1 MDREEETEPTSP
13 YASMHSPIPIVVNGV
28 RTTDPPTAG
37 VEAAA
42 PTTPKPTADGSW
54 SASPSNPAELV
65 MLTAGGIRLYDE
77 ANENEVVPGYNKS
90 TRSSW
95 SARGSS
101 MTSRTRPGPPP
112 TRFKP
117 TMHRFSSRAST
128 TDAQMETSPSIP
140 HARPGSTSQLQHSRF
155 YVGMPQ
161 HDSYV
166 RVWRNSFFGG
176 RLIFASFLLFVCVTA
191 SLVLHNIGLDTTL
204 HSCSN
209 MTQPYDYSYYM
220 SISSTANLLLMLPA
234 LFPTVCGL
242 YKIQGRRVIRRPF
255 LQLTEVLVVAQMFHM
270 LLEWC
275 MLVVA
280 VATSEAYCDS
290 IDGVLETARYHVAF
304 YACVPITAVVYW
316 QTALFC
322 RFRTHLKLQL
332 GSTNDAKHSAN
343 LRGWLKTLFS
353 LPAFSRRSRKISEL
367 RTGLF
372 KAASVGDYDKAEE
385 LLLEATRVL
394 GDGFAT
400 RKLYHEPRLW
410 LWAFARSRK
419 NPLHVAVAKGDL
431 RLVELFLKYRFDV
444 NALDKVARVNFNLG
458 VLFRLT
464 RLFVRTQDHI
474 QTEHDSLLS
483 SVLVSPL
490 HVAVQYSELP
500 AVRLLLEHG
509 ANVDTLPRAS
519 FFKQSAVKPAIYFAD
534 DVQVIQVLLAHRT
547 NLLYVS
553 KASTVLTPLQRNMLT
568 HRVMQW
574 NLLADHG
581 GDVALTPLHAAAA
594 ANNGAAVLA
603 YVKAGVEA
611 DTLGE
616 LVAGVH
622 CRTPLHWAAITGS
635 AGSARHLL
643 AFGADANARD
653 DAGRTPLH
661 WAARNN
667 HEEVVALLLEAAS
680 DPNLPDR
687 DGNPPLSVAAQAEGV
702 GHAVIAALIAAGAEV
717 DFADDA
723 GNTALHVA
731 LMNENRVT
739 AVSLLKCG
747 ANIMATNVEG
757 KRAVD
762 CTTSTEL
769 QFAVKKEA
777 GSRDVMISYTHAHAP
792 IAKRVRDHLVDH
804 ARLTCWMDTM
814 DPSGIGGGAVWRE
827 EIARGIFN
835 AKVVVAVV
843 CDGYAR
849 SEWCLKELSFAKISR
864 TPAVV
869 LVVDPNGMSAE
880 IERLVPSEFILPF
893 PVSDAMLA
901 DADAWTA
908 AFETALAPIR
918 EALKGAP
925 PTRLLPLYNF
935 DVHAPARR
943 VFVYYTASLT
953 PELLRRVED
962 GIQARGFVPLLAAHA
977 LEAIDVREEADVMTS
992 SSTVVF
998 FVASTDLGNED
1009 AWVNLQKSYAI
1020 AATHGKTIVP
1030 VFVGPQCLDFS
1041 KLYSLCRTPWHPFV
1055 ADLGFEAN
1063 FSHLT
1068 KRLNDMLPMGL
1079 ALVSK
1084 RPRSGSDT
1092 VYVSMP
1098 YSRKSDASLVSAFV

>member
-1 MDREEETEPTSP
+1 MQ
-13 YASMHSPIPIVVNGV
+13 SPIPIVVNSV
-28 RTTDPPTAG
+28 EDKEATPPM
-37 VEAAA
+37 AAE
-42 PTTPKPTADGSW
+42 GSSW
-54 SASPSNPAELV
+54 SEPAGNPAELV

-101 MTSRTRPGPPP
+101 LAGRARAGPPP

-128 TDAQMETSPSIP
+128 ADAQMETSPGV
-140 HARPGSTSQLQHSRF
+140 RPRPCSTSQLQHSRF
-155 YVGMPQ
+155 YATLPPQ
-161 HDSYV
+161 DSSV

-176 RLIFASFLLFVCVTA
+176 RLIFASVLLLACATA
-191 SLVLHNIGLDTTL
+191 SLVLHNIG
-204 HSCSN
+204 HASSHCAN
-209 MTQPYDYSYYM
+209 MDAAYAFAYYI
-220 SISSTANLLLMLPA
+220 SIASTANLLLMLPA
-234 LFPTVCGL
+234 LFPTTCGL
-242 YKIQGRRVIRRPF
+242 YKVQGRRVIRRPF
-255 LQLTEVLVVAQMFHM
+255 LQLTEMLVVAQMSHM
-270 LLEWC
+270 LLEWILL
-275 MLVVA
+275 LVA
-280 VATSEAYCDS
+280 MPNAAFYCHQIDS
-290 IDGVLETARYHVAF
+290 VLERVRYHVAF
-304 YACVPITAVVYW
+304 YAVLPITAVLYW
-316 QTALFC
+316 QTVLFC

-343 LRGWLKTLFS
+343 LQGWLKTLFT
-353 LPAFSRRSRKISEL
+353 LPAISRRSRKITEL

-372 KAASVGDYDKAEE
+372 KAASAGDFEKAQD
-385 LLLEATRVL
+385 LLDEATRVL

-400 RKLYHEPRLW
+400 RKLYHGTEALCINVSI
-410 LWAFARSRK
+410 ARIFCRTPAVALGVCAVAQD
-419 NPLHVAVAKGDL
+419 PLHVAVAKGDL
-431 RLVELFLKYRFDV
+431 RLVDLFLRYHFDV

-458 VLFRLT
+458 VLFKIT
-464 RLFVRTQDHI
+464 RLFVRTQDHV
-474 QTEHDSLLS
+474 QSMNDSIFS

-490 HVAVQYSELP
+490 HIAVQSGELMT
-500 AVRLLLEHG
+500 VRFLLDHG

-534 DVQVIQVLLAHRT
+534 DVQVIQVLLAHGT

-574 NLLADHG
+574 SLLEAHG

-594 ANNGAAVLA
+594 ANNVSAVLS
-603 YVKAGVEA
+603 YVKAGVQV

-616 LVAGVH
+616 LAAGVH

-635 AGSARHLL
+635 HLSAKHLL

-653 DAGRTPLH
+653 DMGRSPLH

-667 HEEVVALLLEAAS
+667 HVAVVTLLLEHES
-680 DPNLPDR
+680 DPNAHDR
-687 DGNPPLSVAAQAEGV
+687 MGNPPLSVAAQTEGV
-702 GHAVIAALIAAGAEV
+702 GQDVIAALIAHGADL
-717 DFADDA
+717 DFADDG

-731 LMNENRVT
+731 LINENRVT

-747 ANIMATNVEG
+747 ANIMATNLDG

-849 SEWCLKELSFAKISR
+849 SEWCLKELSFAKISK

-869 LVVDPNGMSAE
+869 LVVDPNGMSSE
-880 IERLVPSEFILPF
+880 IERLVPKQCILPF
-893 PVSDAMLA
+893 PVSDAMLEDPTQWA
-901 DADAWTA
+901 A
-908 AFETALAPIR
+908 AFEAVLGPVRDALRHA
-918 EALKGAP
+918 EP
-925 PTRLLPLYNF
+925 PPLLPLYNF

-943 VFVYYTASLT
+943 VFIYYTAQDPSF
-953 PELLRRVED
+953 LRRIEVSV
-962 GIQARGFVPLLAAHA
+962 QAKGFVPLLASQP
-977 LEAIDVREEADVMTS
+977 LDTMDVREEADVMTS

-998 FVASTDLGNED
+998 LVTTDELGDNDD
-1009 AWVNLQKSYAI
+1009 AWRNLQKSYSI
-1020 AATHGKTIVP
+1020 AKTHGKTIVP

-1055 ADLGFEAN
+1055 AQRGFEAN

-1092 VYVSMP
+1092 VYVTMP
-1098 YSRKSDASLVSAFV
+1098 FSRKSDPSFVSAFV

>member
-1 MDREEETEPTSP
+1 MERGDDETEPTSP
-13 YASMHSPIPIVVNGV
+13 YTSMHSPIPIVVNGV
-28 RTTDPPTAG
+28 RPDETKEATPPKSPI
-37 VEAAA
+37 AAEGA
-42 PTTPKPTADGSW
+42 SW
-54 SASPSNPAELV
+54 SEPANNPAELV

-101 MTSRTRPGPPP
+101 LAGRARPGPPP

-128 TDAQMETSPSIP
+128 ADAQMDTSPGVARP
-140 HARPGSTSQLQHSRF
+140 RPGSHSQLQHSRF
-155 YVGMPQ
+155 YATLPPQ
-161 HDSYV
+161 DSYV

-176 RLIFASFLLFVCVTA
+176 RLIFASFLLFACATA
-191 SLVLHNIGLDTTL
+191 SLALHNIGHASSHCVEMDAA
-204 HSCSN
+204 
-209 MTQPYDYSYYM
+209 YAFAYYI
-220 SISSTANLLLMLPA
+220 SIASTANLLLMLPA
-234 LFPTVCGL
+234 LFPTTCGL
-242 YKIQGRRVIRRPF
+242 YKVQGRRVIRRPF
-255 LQLTEVLVVAQMFHM
+255 LQLTEMLVVAQMSHM
-270 LLEWC
+270 LLEWI
-275 MLVVA
+275 LLIVA
-280 VATSEAYCDS
+280 MPNAAFYCGQIDS
-290 IDGVLETARYHVAF
+290 VLERVRYHVAF
-304 YACVPITAVVYW
+304 YAVLPITTVLYW
-316 QTALFC
+316 QTVLFC

-343 LRGWLKTLFS
+343 LQGWLKTLFT
-353 LPAFSRRSRKISEL
+353 LPAISRRSRKITEL

-372 KAASVGDYDKAEE
+372 KAASAGDYDKAQE
-385 LLLEATRVL
+385 LLDEATRVL

-410 LWAFARSRK
+410 LYAFARSRK

-431 RLVELFLKYRFDV
+431 RLVALFLQYHFDV

-458 VLFRLT
+458 VLFKLT
-464 RLFVRTQDHI
+464 RLFVRTQDHV
-474 QTEHDSLLS
+474 QSMNDSIFS

-490 HVAVQYSELP
+490 HIAVQSGELMT
-500 AVRLLLEHG
+500 VRFLLDHG

-519 FFKQSAVKPAIYFAD
+519 FFKQSAVKPAIYLAD
-534 DVQVIQVLLAHRT
+534 DVQVIQVLLAHGT

-574 NLLADHG
+574 SLLEEHG

-594 ANNGAAVLA
+594 ANDVGAVLS
-603 YVKAGVEA
+603 YVKGGVQV

-616 LVAGVH
+616 LTAGVH

-635 AGSARHLL
+635 HLSAKHLL

-653 DAGRTPLH
+653 DMGRSPLH

-667 HEEVVALLLEAAS
+667 HVDVVNLLLEHEG
-680 DPNLPDR
+680 DPNAHDR
-687 DGNPPLSVAAQAEGV
+687 IGNPPLSVAAQTEGV
-702 GHAVIAALIAAGAEV
+702 SQDVIAALIAHGADL
-717 DFADDA
+717 DFADDG
-723 GNTALHVA
+723 GNTALHIA
-731 LMNENRVT
+731 LINENRVT

-747 ANIMATNVEG
+747 ANIMATNLDG

-792 IAKRVRDHLVDH
+792 IAKRVRDYLVDH

-849 SEWCLKELSFAKISR
+849 SEWCLKELSFAKISK

-869 LVVDPNGMSAE
+869 LVVDPNGMSSE
-880 IERLVPSEFILPF
+880 IERLVPKQFILPF
-893 PVSDAMLA
+893 PVSDAMLDDPTLWA
-901 DADAWTA
+901 TSFDAVLGPVRDALRQA
-908 AFETALAPIR
+908 E
-918 EALKGAP
+918 P
-925 PTRLLPLYNF
+925 PPLYPLYNF

-943 VFVYYTASLT
+943 VFIYYTAQDPSFLKRI
-953 PELLRRVED
+953 EVSVH
-962 GIQARGFVPLLAAHA
+962 AKGFVPLLASQP
-977 LEAIDVREEADVMTS
+977 LDTMDVREEADVMTS

-998 FVASTDLGNED
+998 LVRTDELGRNED
-1009 AWVNLQKSYAI
+1009 AWRNLQKSYSI

-1055 ADLGFEAN
+1055 AQRGFEAN

-1092 VYVSMP
+1092 VYVTMP
-1098 YSRKSDASLVSAFV
+1098 FSRKSDPSFVSAFV